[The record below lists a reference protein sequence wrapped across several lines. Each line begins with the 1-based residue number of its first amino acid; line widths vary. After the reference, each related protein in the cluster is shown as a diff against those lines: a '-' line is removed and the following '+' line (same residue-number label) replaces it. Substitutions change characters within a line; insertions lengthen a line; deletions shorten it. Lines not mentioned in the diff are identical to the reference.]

1 MAWLVDHVHVVA
13 AEVDWVR
20 ESCRQAVEDGRNG
33 GQAEQGQVHGWILEL
48 GDCQDAESMKQPV
61 ANQDDEV
68 SENLF
73 KARSSQQ
80 RNLPAYKG

>member
-1 MAWLVDHVHVVA
+1 
-13 AEVDWVR
+13 
-20 ESCRQAVEDGRNG
+20 
-33 GQAEQGQVHGWILEL
+33 L

-73 KARSSQQ
+73 KARSGQQ
-80 RNLPAYKG
+80 RNLPVCKG